1 MIKYFELISIDLEEE
16 EDVESLVVAD
26 FLTNILIG
34 ILKLS
39 AILTNVTCGGIL
51 ICCSSF
57 KVNLLKLVLVS
68 IWIVFGC
75 RLVGLVFFFW
85 RLDSSTPLINPTFK
99 NYYNIIKLYLVLL
112 KDKLVLILLDNPIY
126 IKKSIQSTIYK

>member
-1 MIKYFELISIDLEEE
+1 MIKYFELISIDLEEEEEE

-51 ICCSSF
+51 ICCSTLN
-57 KVNLLKLVLVS
+57 VNPSEFV
-68 IWIVFGC
+68 
-75 RLVGLVFFFW
+75 
-85 RLDSSTPLINPTFK
+85 
-99 NYYNIIKLYLVLL
+99 
-112 KDKLVLILLDNPIY
+112 
-126 IKKSIQSTIYK
+126 

>member
-1 MIKYFELISIDLEEE
+1 FILIKYFELISIDLEEE

-51 ICCSSF
+51 ICCSSLN
-57 KVNLLKLVLVS
+57 VNLSEFV
-68 IWIVFGC
+68 
-75 RLVGLVFFFW
+75 
-85 RLDSSTPLINPTFK
+85 
-99 NYYNIIKLYLVLL
+99 
-112 KDKLVLILLDNPIY
+112 
-126 IKKSIQSTIYK
+126 